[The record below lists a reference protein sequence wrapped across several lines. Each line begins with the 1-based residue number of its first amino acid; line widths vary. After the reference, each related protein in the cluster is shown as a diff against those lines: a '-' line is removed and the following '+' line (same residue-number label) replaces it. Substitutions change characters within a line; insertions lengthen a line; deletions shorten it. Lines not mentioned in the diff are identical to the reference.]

1 MMNGTMMAGQAPP
14 NAMNGT
20 MWASQG
26 PEGMMNGTMMHGQ
39 AAIPGP
45 FDGPREE
52 KYWTYS

>member
-1 MMNGTMMAGQAPP
+1 
-14 NAMNGT
+14 MNGT

-26 PEGMMNGTMMHGQ
+26 PEGMNNGTMWHAQGPEGMNNGTMWHSQ
-39 AAIPGP
+39 ANIPGP